1 MMREAM
7 PTAER
12 TASDPAAARFVERI
26 EHFVR
31 MRTGGMIHGL
41 HVEVGGDRVI
51 LTGRTST
58 FYSKQ
63 LATHATLDLLDDQTL
78 NNLIEVD

>member
-7 PTAER
+7 PTVER

-26 EHFVR
+26 EHFIR
-31 MRTGGMIHGL
+31 LRTGGMIQGL
-41 HVEVGGDRVI
+41 HVEMGHNQVI

-63 LATHATLDLLDDQTL
+63 LATHATLNLLDDQSL
-78 NNLIEVD
+78 SNEIEVA